1 MNGTSLSRDLVGRVL
16 AKLEFSAWP
25 SPSLEGLT
33 AVYGAWC
40 RLVPFDNVRKLIHV
54 QGGEPGPLP
63 GDDPV
68 DFLEAW
74 LACGAGGTCWAGNG
88 ALQALLAAL
97 GFRASRAVGTLL
109 VAPNVPPNHGSVV
122 VRIDGARYL
131 VDASMLHGE
140 PLPLIEEPTRI
151 GHPAWGVSCAPRE
164 GRWHIHWRP
173 LHLPNA
179 LDCTTYRLEET
190 DAPRERFTELHE
202 RTRRWSPFNYQLYC
216 RTNRAGRVVGI
227 ACGRRVEFD
236 AAGALV
242 QRPLERGERLAFLVE
257 ILGISE
263 SLARCLPAD
272 RPTPPPPNSR
282 KARVL
287 LESGL
292 EASYA

>member
-16 AKLEFSAWP
+16 AKLELSAWP
-25 SPSLEGLT
+25 SPSLEGLG

-40 RLVPFDNVRKLIHV
+40 RRVPFDNVRKLIHV
-54 QGGEPGPLP
+54 QSGEPGPLP

-74 LACGAGGTCWAGNG
+74 LASGAGGTCWAGNG

-122 VRIDGARYL
+122 VSIDDGRYL

-140 PLPLIEEPTRI
+140 PLPLREGPTRI
-151 GHPAWGVSCAPRE
+151 DHSAWGVCCAPRE

-179 LDCTTYRLEET
+179 IDCTTYRLEET

-216 RTNRAGRVVGI
+216 RTNREGRVVGI

-236 AAGALV
+236 ASGAAV
-242 QRPLERGERLAFLVE
+242 QRPLPRGERLAFMVE
-257 ILGISE
+257 VLGISE
-263 SLARCLPAD
+263 SLAVRVPAD
-272 RPTPPPPNSR
+272 RPTPPAPVSR
-282 KARVL
+282 KARAA
-287 LESGL
+287 LECALAAGC
-292 EASYA
+292 A